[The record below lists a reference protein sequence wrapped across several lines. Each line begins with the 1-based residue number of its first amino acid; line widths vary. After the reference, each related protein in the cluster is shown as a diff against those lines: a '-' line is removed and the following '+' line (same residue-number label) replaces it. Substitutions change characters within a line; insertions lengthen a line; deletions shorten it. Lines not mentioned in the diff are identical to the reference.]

1 MEKTT
6 PVGNEEFRN
15 AKKYWGSVS
24 AISHYTLQDNT
35 EVRFAAK
42 YSIILCTEASIQ
54 IAKHMLDGMQI
65 PYPEKNADVFLRL
78 AEHRYLT
85 YDLAKRLG
93 RLARFRN
100 ILVHDYAGVDTKR
113 LRNVLAEDLA
123 DVEAFQETALKWERK
138 QKGSSV
144 ISQMFEGA
152 GVKTVLRSIF
162 KF

>member
-1 MEKTT
+1 MDKTT

-15 AKKYWGSVS
+15 AKKYWASVATSS
-24 AISHYTLQDNT
+24 AHTLQNN
-35 EVRFAAK
+35 EIRFAAK

-54 IAKHMLDGMQI
+54 IGKHMLDGMQI
-65 PYPEKNADVFLRL
+65 PYPEKNADVFVKL
-78 AEHRYLT
+78 ADHRYLD

-100 ILVHDYAGVDTKR
+100 TLVHDYAGVDIKR
-113 LRNVLAEDLA
+113 LRVVLAEDLK
-123 DVEAFQETALKWERK
+123 DVEEFQEIALKWERD
-138 QKGSSV
+138 QKGGSV

-162 KF
+162 KW